1 MPRPFF
7 LHAFVFAL
15 LCISQDVLGFAP
27 SAVAVLAQQAPMR
40 RTSTSVVV
48 ASPLAPSAVAVI
60 KTAGQQAQR
69 VPTARTRTSVGVA
82 SPLFAAPVPS
92 SSSMTAAVPPKLQ
105 ILLVL
110 SSVLIL
116 AGYHINLFVKERKSN
131 EKTWRA
137 YQSDMREDWSRHV
150 RTTEGWLYAVQTLRN
165 AITAQTFLATTVLSL
180 LTLITG
186 RLWDILRGLSRGA
199 ERRLLTVQLISV
211 ALTMLL
217 SAYQFLQGVRLMT
230 HAGFLFPVVSEGTVV
245 DNIMRRSQ
253 NCQWLGLRW
262 MYVSL
267 GPITWAVGGS
277 RAFFVTSICLLQFF
291 RQMDRK
297 PEGMGYEAF
306 QGGGI

>member
-1 MPRPFF
+1 MARRISLHTLLFAF
-7 LHAFVFAL
+7 LFTASGVAAFIPLSKTSIKQPWQNQHV
-15 LCISQDVLGFAP
+15 P
-27 SAVAVLAQQAPMR
+27 TK
-40 RTSTSVVV
+40 RTSTSVL
-48 ASPLAPSAVAVI
+48 SPP
-60 KTAGQQAQR
+60 AQSL
-69 VPTARTRTSVGVA
+69 TM
-82 SPLFAAPVPS
+82 AAS
-92 SSSMTAAVPPKLQ
+92 SSPQSLEAVSSITAAVPPKLQ
-105 ILLVL
+105 AVLVI
-110 SSVLIL
+110 SSILIL
-116 AGYHINLFVKERKSN
+116 SGYHINLSIKERKSK

-137 YQSDMREDWSRHV
+137 YQAETREDWARHV
-150 RTTEGWLYAVQTLRN
+150 RNTEGWLYAVQTLRN

-186 RLWDILRGLSRGA
+186 RLWDILRTLKRGA

-211 ALTMLL
+211 ALTMLF

-230 HAGFLFPVVSEGTVV
+230 HAGFMFPVSEGTKV

-262 MYVSL
+262 MYLSL

-291 RQMDRK
+291 RKIDRK
-297 PEGMGYEAF
+297 PKGMGYESF

>member
-131 EKTWRA
+131 EKT
-137 YQSDMREDWSRHV
+137 
-150 RTTEGWLYAVQTLRN
+150 
-165 AITAQTFLATTVLSL
+165 
-180 LTLITG
+180 
-186 RLWDILRGLSRGA
+186 
-199 ERRLLTVQLISV
+199 
-211 ALTMLL
+211 
-217 SAYQFLQGVRLMT
+217 
-230 HAGFLFPVVSEGTVV
+230 
-245 DNIMRRSQ
+245 
-253 NCQWLGLRW
+253 
-262 MYVSL
+262 
-267 GPITWAVGGS
+267 
-277 RAFFVTSICLLQFF
+277 
-291 RQMDRK
+291 
-297 PEGMGYEAF
+297 
-306 QGGGI
+306 

>member
-1 MPRPFF
+1 MQSPLFRKS
-7 LHAFVFAL
+7 LVLAL
-15 LCISQDVLGFAP
+15 VCISQDVFGF
-27 SAVAVLAQQAPMR
+27 
-40 RTSTSVVV
+40 
-48 ASPLAPSAVAVI
+48 APSAVAVI
-60 KTAGQQAQR
+60 KTAGRQAQR
-69 VPTARTRTSVGVA
+69 APITRTSTSVV
-82 SPLFAAPVPS
+82 VS
-92 SSSMTAAVPPKLQ
+92 SSSSAAQRAPITRTSTSVVVSSSSSAEAVSSISAAVPPKLQ
-105 ILLVL
+105 ALLVL
-110 SSVLIL
+110 SSVLVL
-116 AGYHINLFVKERKSN
+116 AGYHINLFVKERNSN

-137 YQSDMREDWSRHV
+137 YQAEARENWSRHV

-186 RLWDILRGLSRGA
+186 RLWDILRALPRGA

-253 NCQWLGLRW
+253 NCQWSGLRY
-262 MYVSL
+262 MYCSL

-291 RQMDRK
+291 RKIDRK
-297 PEGMGYEAF
+297 PKGMGYEAF

>member
-1 MPRPFF
+1 MPSPLLRHM
-7 LHAFVFAL
+7 LVFAL
-15 LCISQDVLGFAP
+15 LCISQDVFGFAP
-27 SAVAVLAQQAPMR
+27 P
-40 RTSTSVVV
+40 
-48 ASPLAPSAVAVI
+48 AVAVI
-60 KTAGQQAQR
+60 KTAGRQAQR
-69 VPTARTRTSVGVA
+69 APITRTSTSVV
-82 SPLFAAPVPS
+82 VS
-92 SSSMTAAVPPKLQ
+92 SSSSAEAVSSISAAVPPKLQ
-105 ILLVL
+105 ALLVL
-110 SSVLIL
+110 SSVLVL
-116 AGYHINLFVKERKSN
+116 AGYHINLFVKERNSN

-137 YQSDMREDWSRHV
+137 YQAEARENWSRHV

-186 RLWDILRGLSRGA
+186 RLWDILRALPRGA

-253 NCQWLGLRW
+253 NCQWSGLRY
-262 MYVSL
+262 MYCSL

-291 RQMDRK
+291 RKIDRK
-297 PEGMGYEAF
+297 PKGMGYEAF